1 MGQSQAMADRIAG
14 IEAWPV
20 NVPLDAP
27 YLFAPGTYWGMSRTV
42 LRVTTEDGV
51 CGLGETPSPH
61 DAAALAG
68 SLGETV
74 VGRPVAELGDELG
87 RAAGRMRTAQRGA
100 GVDPARALAGVEMAL
115 WDVAARTRGVPLH
128 DLFGGAVR
136 ESVAFTEYFA
146 YRIPGPSAR
155 GEATPVEVAGY
166 CAAMVEAHGSP
177 SFEGKVG
184 VRPLPEELRMVREVR
199 SAIGPDR
206 LLRLDANMG
215 WRAET
220 ARRALQDLEPFAIA
234 NLEEPAAG
242 LEETAALR
250 RTSAIPFSTHE
261 VDLDRAT
268 ALGAA
273 DAFVLNVAA
282 CGGVSGTRRFIADCE
297 RAGAGFWFY
306 GGDLGIAT
314 ACALHLAAAAP
325 AIDLPSQTLLRWYTD
340 DVVTR
345 GPFVPER
352 GRVPVPTGPGLG
364 VELDE
369 RAVARGVAR
378 FAREGEY
385 DLYQGPP
392 LPRF

>member
-1 MGQSQAMADRIAG
+1 VTDRIARV
-14 IEAWPV
+14 EAWPV

-42 LRVTTEDGV
+42 LRVTTQDGV

-61 DAAALAG
+61 DAAPLAG

-74 VGRPVAELGDELG
+74 VGRPAAELRGELG

-100 GVDPARALAGVEMAL
+100 GVDPARALAGLEMAL
-115 WDVAARTRGVPLH
+115 WDIEARAAGLPLH

-136 ESVAFTEYFA
+136 EQVAFTEYFA
-146 YRIPGPSAR
+146 YRTRGPSAR

-177 SFEGKVG
+177 SFEGKIG
-184 VRPLPEELRMVREVR
+184 VRPLEEELRMVREVR

-206 LLRLDANMG
+206 VLRLDANMG

-220 ARRALQDLEPFAIA
+220 ARRALEALAPFGIA
-234 NLEEPAAG
+234 NLEEPAG
-242 LEETAALR
+242 TLEETAALR
-250 RTSAIPFSTHE
+250 RTTAIPFSTHE
-261 VDLDRAT
+261 VDLDRAI

-282 CGGVSGTRRFIADCE
+282 CGGVCGTRRFVAGCE

-314 ACALHLAAAAP
+314 ACALHLAAATR
-325 AIDLPSQTLLRWYTD
+325 AIDLPSQALLRWYTD

-345 GPFVPER
+345 GPFVPEQ
-352 GRVPVPTGPGLG
+352 GCVAVPAGPGLG

-385 DLYQGPP
+385 DLYQGPA
-392 LPRF
+392 LPRY